1 MLITAYHFLPSYW
14 CSKHAKFTC
23 IINSD
28 VMLISRHG
36 FSNFCQNLTIWKNKR
51 YLNPFHVQN
60 LAPWISLHPLI
71 GCSAWCAFIYTHRPY
86 LLPAFLLA
94 SVKLFDN
101 NNTRG
106 SLNKIGVGWCWR
118 RGFGEVVRFAS
129 RYKNQLYRSI

>member
-1 MLITAYHFLPSYW
+1 MVHKNRTNKIQTCLWLYNIQRNNFILHQSSMK
-14 CSKHAKFTC
+14 SKFY
-23 IINSD
+23 
-28 VMLISRHG
+28 
-36 FSNFCQNLTIWKNKR
+36 LTIWKNKR